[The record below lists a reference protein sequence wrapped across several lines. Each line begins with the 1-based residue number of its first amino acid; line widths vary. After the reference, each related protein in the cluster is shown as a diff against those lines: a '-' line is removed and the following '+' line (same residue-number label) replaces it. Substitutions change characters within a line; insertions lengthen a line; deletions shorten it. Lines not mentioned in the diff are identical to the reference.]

1 MTDSIRRNVQALG
14 TRLFETDR
22 PFLPGEL
29 LFYKLFELFI
39 MFWVVRLSWEWA
51 HYTLRNSDVVL
62 PLGLANYLDV
72 SVMFGNP
79 LPYMLAA
86 LITLLTLLSYFRIGF
101 RWQYLVVLLL
111 LHTLHVTRYSQ
122 GEIPHSPNLIGMT
135 LLSFSLAVLFF
146 DKPEQ
151 RWRFAFGSMIF
162 FIGLGY
168 TSAAFSKLIGTGP
181 MWADG
186 HHLWLWIGEKG
197 TDILSREGVFQ
208 VNLLQTMALQSVGA
222 ATLILL
228 IGWIT
233 ELAGFTMWFPRL
245 RPWIVAATIGM
256 HLGITLTM
264 NIRFDLFVMQL
275 VLIGFPWYLLLNR
288 LTWVHTP
295 RANSLLR
302 SVG

>member
-1 MTDSIRRNVQALG
+1 MIESIRQKLRALG
-14 TRLFETDR
+14 TRLFETER
-22 PFLPGEL
+22 PFIPGEL

-39 MFWVVRLSWEWA
+39 MFWVVRLSWEWSF
-51 HYTLRNSDVVL
+51 YTLRNSDVVL

-72 SVMFGNP
+72 SLLFGNS
-79 LPYMLAA
+79 LPFVLAA
-86 LITLLTLLSYFRIGF
+86 VITLLTLLSFFRIGF
-101 RWQYLVVLLL
+101 RWQYLLVLLL
-111 LHTLHVTRYSQ
+111 LHILHVTRYSQ

-135 LLSFSLAVLFF
+135 LLCFGLAIWFF

-151 RWRFAFGSMIF
+151 RWRFTFGSMIF

-168 TSAAFSKLIGTGP
+168 TSAAFSKMIGTGP
-181 MWADG
+181 TWADG

-197 TDILSREGVFQ
+197 TDILSREGVFEANFIQ
-208 VNLLQTMALQSVGA
+208 EMALQSAGI
-222 ATLILL
+222 ATLYLL

-288 LTWVHTP
+288 LSWVHSERVIT
-295 RANSLLR
+295 ALR
-302 SVG
+302 RTG